1 MCVAAATEVNA
12 TSETRDGEHESVAAR
27 AEQPAHLPGAASLVA
42 AADARA
48 RARARTAAPE
58 DVVRRSC
65 TERAY
70 RAEVHSEGLVGTV
83 TRSMAVRHRSPC
95 IRATAASIPRGC
107 RNGSSQGRQ
116 RGCEQ
121 GTGGWGERARAT
133 GWGSRWAGH
142 GPAETMRL
150 AAPDLLTAPWHR
162 GGRRGRRRAVCDIV
176 CVIVLRCGEDA
187 AACNAVGQST
197 RARDSDE
204 FRSSQRTTEGE
215 RTLGETPDMR
225 GGRRGCRWMWR
236 WRWGWLRGRG

>member
-1 MCVAAATEVNA
+1 MAAGAGAYSSPGGRRPTALYGQGLQSRGAQRGAGWSARLRGAWPSDTAVRAYGRQQRAFLGDVVTGARRDDREATE
-12 TSETRDGEHESVAAR
+12 
-27 AEQPAHLPGAASLVA
+27 PL
-42 AADARA
+42 RA
-48 RARARTAAPE
+48 R
-58 DVVRRSC
+58 
-65 TERAY
+65 
-70 RAEVHSEGLVGTV
+70 H
-83 TRSMAVRHRSPC
+83 
-95 IRATAASIPRGC
+95 
-107 RNGSSQGRQ
+107 
-116 RGCEQ
+116 
-121 GTGGWGERARAT
+121 GGWGERARAT

-225 GGRRGCRWMWR
+225 GGRRGCRWMCR